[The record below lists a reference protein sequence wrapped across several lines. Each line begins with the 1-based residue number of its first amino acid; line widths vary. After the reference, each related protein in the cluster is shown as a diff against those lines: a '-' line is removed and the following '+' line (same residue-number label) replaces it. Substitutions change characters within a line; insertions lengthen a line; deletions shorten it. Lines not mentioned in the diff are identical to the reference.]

1 MKVLI
6 SMCLLLSMFSFASD
20 ASERIIKNIEFAM
33 IDEHPLALDLYLPEG
48 AKTPPL
54 VIWIHGGGW
63 KGGSRENCKI
73 RWMTDHGFAI
83 ASISYR
89 LTDQAIFPAQ
99 IHDCKAA
106 VRWLRANR
114 ETYGYSTDK
123 LAVAGSSAGGMLAA
137 LLGTSGGV
145 LNLEGKV
152 GNNLDQSSRV
162 QAVIDFYGATDF
174 VLRSKTQP
182 NRANELGS
190 VVHRLLGGG
199 ADKKVALAKMASAAF
214 HVSPDD
220 PPMLVYHGEKD
231 RTVLPDQSKRIH
243 DVYSATGLPITLII
257 IENAGHGGKEFH
269 NADNKRTMINFLKRH
284 IFPQESASSENAEQG
299 SRANGYRRSS
309 P

>member
-20 ASERIIKNIEFAM
+20 ASERMIKNIEFGV
-33 IDEHPLALDLYLPEG
+33 INSHRLALDMYLPEG
-48 AKTPPL
+48 VKNPPL
-54 VIWIHGGGW
+54 VMWIHGGGW
-63 KGGSRENCKI
+63 KSGSRNDCKI

-89 LTDQAIFPAQ
+89 LTDQAIFPVQ

-114 ETYGYSTDK
+114 ETYGYSTEK
-123 LAVAGSSAGGMLAA
+123 VAVAGSSAGGMLAA

-145 LNLEGKV
+145 LNLEGNV

-182 NRANELGS
+182 NRANEPGS

-199 ADKKVALAKMASAAF
+199 S
-214 HVSPDD
+214 
-220 PPMLVYHGEKD
+220 
-231 RTVLPDQSKRIH
+231 
-243 DVYSATGLPITLII
+243 
-257 IENAGHGGKEFH
+257 
-269 NADNKRTMINFLKRH
+269 
-284 IFPQESASSENAEQG
+284 
-299 SRANGYRRSS
+299 
-309 P
+309 

>member
-1 MKVLI
+1 MKISI
-6 SMCLLLSMFSFASD
+6 SMCLLLSMFSFAGE
-20 ASERIIKNIEFAM
+20 ASERVIKDIEFAR
-33 IDEHPLALDLYLPEG
+33 IGKHRLALDIYLPKG
-48 AKTPPL
+48 VKNPPL

-63 KGGSRENCKI
+63 KSGSRKQCGI

-89 LTDQAIFPAQ
+89 LTDKAIFPAQ

-106 VRWLRANR
+106 VRWLRANSK
-114 ETYGYSTDK
+114 TYGYSAEK

-145 LNLEGKV
+145 SSLEGTV
-152 GNNLDQSSRV
+152 GSNLDQSSRV

-182 NRANELGS
+182 SRANEPGS

-199 ADKKVALAKMASAAF
+199 ADKKLALAKMASAVS

-231 RTVLPDQSKRIH
+231 KTVLPDQSKRIH
-243 DVYSATGLPITLII
+243 DVYSAAGLPITLITI
-257 IENAGHGGKEFH
+257 KKAGHGGKKFH
-269 NADNKRTMINFLKRH
+269 SAANRRIMINFLKRH
-284 IFPQESASSENAEQG
+284 ILPKKNTTTKTQNKDLKAT
-299 SRANGYRRSS
+299 R
-309 P
+309 

>member
-6 SMCLLLSMFSFASD
+6 SICLLLSMFSFAGD
-20 ASERIIKNIEFAM
+20 ASERIIKNIEFARV
-33 IDEHPLALDLYLPEG
+33 DKQRLALDLYLPEG
-48 AKTPPL
+48 VKDPPL

-63 KGGSRENCKI
+63 KSGSREQCQI

-106 VRWLRANR
+106 VRWLRANS
-114 ETYGYSTDK
+114 ETYGYSAEK
-123 LAVAGSSAGGMLAA
+123 LAVAGASAGGMLAA

-145 LNLEGKV
+145 SSLEGTV
-152 GNNLDQSSRV
+152 GGNLDQSSRV

-182 NRANELGS
+182 SRANEPGS

-199 ADKKVALAKMASAAF
+199 ADDKLALAKMASAAF

-231 RTVLPDQSKRIH
+231 KTVLPDQSKRIH
-243 DVYSATGLPITLII
+243 DVYSAAGLPITLITI
-257 IENAGHGGKEFH
+257 QKAGHGGKQFH
-269 NADNKRTMINFLKRH
+269 RADNRRTMINFLKRH
-284 IFPQESASSENAEQG
+284 ISPQEDI
-299 SRANGYRRSS
+299 
-309 P
+309 

>member
-1 MKVLI
+1 
-6 SMCLLLSMFSFASD
+6 MFSFSGA
-20 ASERIIKNIEFAM
+20 ASERIIKDVEFAK
-33 IDEHPLALDLYLPEG
+33 IDKNRLALDLYLPQG
-48 AKTPPL
+48 VSNPPL

-63 KGGSRENCKI
+63 KGGNRGDCKI
-73 RWMTDHGFAI
+73 RWMTNHGFAI

-114 ETYGYSTDK
+114 KTYKYSTEK
-123 LAVAGSSAGGMLAA
+123 LAVSGSSAGGMLAA

-145 LNLEGKV
+145 SNLEGMV

-182 NRANELGS
+182 SRANKPGS

-199 ADKKVALAKMASAAF
+199 ADKKIELAKMASAAF

-220 PPMLVYHGEKD
+220 PPMLVFHGEKD
-231 RTVLPDQSKRIH
+231 KTVLPDQSKRIH
-243 DVYSATGLPITLII
+243 DVYSATGLPITLVFIKK
-257 IENAGHGGKEFH
+257 AGHGGSEFH
-269 NADNKRTMINFLKRH
+269 NADNRRTMINFLNRH
-284 IFPQESASSENAEQG
+284 ISTGEK
-299 SRANGYRRSS
+299 
-309 P
+309 